1 MYYQGILAAKPSSQ
15 NLEEFLVAA
24 GRKEQIGIKFHFCGD
39 ESAGQLRKDGADDRE
54 TADLFSLLSSG
65 SRYLEGKC
73 Q

>member
-1 MYYQGILAAKPSSQ
+1 MTMDI
-15 NLEEFLVAA
+15 VTVT
-24 GRKEQIGIKFHFCGD
+24 GRRKAVCEQFSWCRYSGIKFHFCGD

>member
-1 MYYQGILAAKPSSQ
+1 MSSS
-15 NLEEFLVAA
+15 LGA
-24 GRKEQIGIKFHFCGD
+24 GTQELSFIFVETK
-39 ESAGQLRKDGADDRE
+39 SAGQLRKDGADDRE